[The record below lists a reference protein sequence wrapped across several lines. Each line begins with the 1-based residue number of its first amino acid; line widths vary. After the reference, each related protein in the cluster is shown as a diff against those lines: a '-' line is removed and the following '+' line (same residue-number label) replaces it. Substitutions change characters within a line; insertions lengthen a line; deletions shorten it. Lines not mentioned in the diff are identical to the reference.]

1 MALVYTVHG
10 TRASSTRGSSRVQR
24 RDDGEVLGWMLV
36 ASNMNIS
43 RRSVHVLFMILSLV
57 STPYGAVL
65 ASHLICRSP
74 GS

>member
-1 MALVYTVHG
+1 VALVYTVHG

-36 ASNMNIS
+36 ASNIS